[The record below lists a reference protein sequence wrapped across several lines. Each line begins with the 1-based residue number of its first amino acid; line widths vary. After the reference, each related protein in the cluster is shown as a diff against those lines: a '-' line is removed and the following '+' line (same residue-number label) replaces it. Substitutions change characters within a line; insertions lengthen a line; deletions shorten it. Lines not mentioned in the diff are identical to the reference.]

1 MIALNILDIK
11 DFMNKLLRT
20 EVFDHFLLQEA
31 SINGHISYLIDGHLN
46 MNFYAKEEL
55 EELELNDLTFAP
67 LSMVRNHGYDVIK
80 GNRTPTSY
88 KFVFLLSP
96 KNPERTLAQTTSG
109 LTPSDIT
116 AVYLNLKYQNQQLVA
131 TTGVSYSTFVLDKS
145 FEFEW
150 DTLIKKFFKNITIT
164 FQEL

>member
-31 SINGHISYLIDGHLN
+31 SISGHISYLIDGHLN

-55 EELELNDLTFAP
+55 EELELNGLTFTP
-67 LSMVRNHGYDVIK
+67 FSMVRNHCYDLIK
-80 GNRTPTSY
+80 GKRTPTSF

-96 KNPERTLAQTTSG
+96 KNLERTLAQTTSG

-150 DTLIKKFFKNITIT
+150 DTLIKKFLRNNAISFE
-164 FQEL
+164 EL

>member
-1 MIALNILDIK
+1 MIALNILDLK

-31 SINGHISYLIDGHLN
+31 SITGHISYLLDGTLN

-55 EELELNDLTFAP
+55 EELDLEGLNFTPF
-67 LSMVRNHGYDVIK
+67 SMVRSHCYDLIK
-80 GNRTPTSY
+80 GKRTPSSF

-96 KNPERTLAQTTSG
+96 KNLERTLAQTTSS

-116 AVYLNLKYQNQQLVA
+116 AAYLNLRYQNQQLVA
-131 TTGVSYSTFVLDKS
+131 TTGVSYSTFVMDKS

-150 DTLIKKFFKNITIT
+150 DTLIKKFMKNNAIS
-164 FQEL
+164 FEEL